1 MTVALVRAWNQRRPT
16 FAKLFGQATALPRL
30 RKLSRRLAI
39 PSSAML
45 VIDKMTLILVDVS
58 LIVYLQNRF
67 VLTNCLKGDSYMP
80 RRKTSGT
87 AASAF
92 HQVQRQARTLLL
104 NLRKDIR
111 LKESALNK
119 LKSEEARLG
128 SLLGRGSGSTKA
140 VSSGPTGRVNWR
152 AVLSA
157 LPKQFKAADVRN
169 VRGLKGKRPSEIF
182 AAITRWID
190 AGAARRK
197 ARGVYER
204 V

>member
-1 MTVALVRAWNQRRPT
+1 
-16 FAKLFGQATALPRL
+16 
-30 RKLSRRLAI
+30 
-39 PSSAML
+39 
-45 VIDKMTLILVDVS
+45 
-58 LIVYLQNRF
+58 
-67 VLTNCLKGDSYMP
+67 MP
-80 RRKTSGT
+80 RKKASSRA

-92 HQVQRQARTLLL
+92 QQVQRQARTLLV

-111 LKESALNK
+111 VKESILNK
-119 LKSEEARLG
+119 LKQEEARLG
-128 SLLGRGSGSTKA
+128 SLIGRGGGSAKA
-140 VSSGPTGRVNWR
+140 ISSGPRGRVNWR

-157 LPKQFKAADVRN
+157 LPRQFKAADVRE

>member
-1 MTVALVRAWNQRRPT
+1 MPGKKA
-16 FAKLFGQATALPRL
+16 
-30 RKLSRRLAI
+30 
-39 PSSAML
+39 SS
-45 VIDKMTLILVDVS
+45 
-58 LIVYLQNRF
+58 
-67 VLTNCLKGDSYMP
+67 G
-80 RRKTSGT
+80 G
-87 AASAF
+87 ASAF
-92 HQVQRQARTLLL
+92 EQVQRQARTLLS

-111 LKESALNK
+111 VKESLLTK
-119 LKSEEARLG
+119 LKAEEARLG
-128 SLLGRGSGSTKA
+128 ALIGRASGGAKA

-152 AVLSA
+152 AVLLA
-157 LPKQFKAADVRN
+157 LPRQFKAADVRN

>member
-1 MTVALVRAWNQRRPT
+1 
-16 FAKLFGQATALPRL
+16 
-30 RKLSRRLAI
+30 
-39 PSSAML
+39 
-45 VIDKMTLILVDVS
+45 
-58 LIVYLQNRF
+58 
-67 VLTNCLKGDSYMP
+67 MP
-80 RRKTSGT
+80 RKKAAGG

-92 HQVQRQARTLLL
+92 QQVQKQARTLLI

-111 LKESALNK
+111 AKESVLDK
-119 LKSEEARLG
+119 LREEERRLG
-128 SLLGRGSGSTKA
+128 ALIGGSGGGAKA
-140 VSSGPTGRVNWR
+140 ISSGPRGRVNWR

-190 AGAARRK
+190 AGSAKRK

>member
-1 MTVALVRAWNQRRPT
+1 MFKVDLYWSVR
-16 FAKLFGQATALPRL
+16 
-30 RKLSRRLAI
+30 
-39 PSSAML
+39 
-45 VIDKMTLILVDVS
+45 
-58 LIVYLQNRF
+58 
-67 VLTNCLKGDSYMP
+67 LKGDSYMA
-80 RRKTSGT
+80 RKNTSRA

-92 HQVQRQARTLLL
+92 QQVQRQARTLLL
-104 NLRKDIR
+104 NLRKEIR
-111 LKESALNK
+111 VKESVLSK
-119 LKSEEARLG
+119 LKQEEARLG
-128 SLLGRGSGSTKA
+128 SLIGRSGGSAKSI
-140 VSSGPTGRVNWR
+140 SSGPTGRVNWR

>member
-1 MTVALVRAWNQRRPT
+1 
-16 FAKLFGQATALPRL
+16 
-30 RKLSRRLAI
+30 
-39 PSSAML
+39 
-45 VIDKMTLILVDVS
+45 
-58 LIVYLQNRF
+58 
-67 VLTNCLKGDSYMP
+67 MP
-80 RRKTSGT
+80 RKKVSRG

-92 HQVQRQARTLLL
+92 QQVQRQARTLLV

-111 LKESALNK
+111 AKESILSKLKE
-119 LKSEEARLG
+119 EEERLG
-128 SLLGRGSGSTKA
+128 ALIGNGGGGAAAKA
-140 VSSGPTGRVNWR
+140 VSSGPRGRVNWR
-152 AVLSA
+152 NVLIA

-190 AGAARRK
+190 AGAAKRK